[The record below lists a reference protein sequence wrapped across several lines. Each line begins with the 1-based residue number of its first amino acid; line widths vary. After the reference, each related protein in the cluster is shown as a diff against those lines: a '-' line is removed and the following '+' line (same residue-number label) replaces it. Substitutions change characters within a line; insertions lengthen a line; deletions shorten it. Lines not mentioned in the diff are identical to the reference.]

1 VSGGREEDTGEEFDR
16 RWGGRGEEVNEAVA
30 MSSISGRDELDESGV
45 EELGD
50 EDHDGEDEDG
60 GEELDKA
67 AAMTSTVDRDEFDE
81 VRGRACG
88 MARSNGWI
96 HDGVGKLLKAASV
109 CGRDSVGLGVEP
121 ALICVSALG
130 RCWRWS

>member
-1 VSGGREEDTGEEFDR
+1 
-16 RWGGRGEEVNEAVA
+16 

-50 EDHDGEDEDG
+50 EDHDGEDEDEDG

-67 AAMTSTVDRDEFDE
+67 AAMTSTVDRDEYRDEFDE
-81 VRGRACG
+81 ARGRACG